1 MGDAAVD
8 EDDEP
13 DNLETCCICLDSLCV
28 SPVVALMAD
37 GRDGCKAS
45 CSHFFHGGCAARLEP
60 RLCPMCR
67 TPFGELSRPFGGDEL
82 VAAGATRVIAAARLL
97 QGDEP
102 EPPDEGSTVSARRV
116 VELLAAS
123 FPIQQAAL
131 EAAVADLAVGES
143 SLGGVV
149 ASPRSGTKR
158 IGAPGLVQV
167 LARCSSVG
175 LLLHSPATA
184 AAAES
189 PEAAGAQWWAGQVA
203 GEQPYSGYT
212 LATRVSRRLRWLA
225 LKGAGASGTAL
236 FAGGC
241 GAVLGI
247 WFGAF
252 LAIPRGSLWRP
263 LSYVLDSPDPS
274 FGLLAGGMYLV
285 YKMLQHGMQ
294 RGDLLV
300 RGVAVGGAVG
310 VVLGGI
316 GALAVVDPGDH
327 GPLTVF
333 LSGVRGRTL
342 LTMWRKWWG
351 AARGI
356 GGSEPASRVDL
367 FAPVGTCTDGRAC
380 RRDSAAAGLQVVG

>member
-1 MGDAAVD
+1 MDGDGG
-8 EDDEP
+8 DEP

-37 GRDGCKAS
+37 RRDGCRAS
-45 CSHFFHGGCAARLEP
+45 CSHFYHSACAARLEP

-67 TPFGELSRPFGGDEL
+67 TPFGELSVPFGGDDL
-82 VAAGATRVIAAARLL
+82 VAAGATRVIAAARRL

-102 EPPDEGSTVSARRV
+102 DDEASPSVKTRTV

-131 EAAVADLAVGES
+131 EAAVADLSVGGANPS
-143 SLGGVV
+143 DGVV

-175 LLLHSPATA
+175 LLLHAP

-189 PEAAGAQWWAGQVA
+189 PELSGAQAGQAASV
-203 GEQPYSGYT
+203 PLSSYT
-212 LATRVSRRLRWLA
+212 FATRFSRRLRWLT

-241 GAVLGI
+241 GALAGMT
-247 WFGAF
+247 FGAF
-252 LAIPRGSLWRP
+252 AAIPRGSIFRSFRWVVEI
-263 LSYVLDSPDPS
+263 SDPS
-274 FGLLAGGMYLV
+274 FGLVAGGIYLLFQ
-285 YKMLQHGMQ
+285 MLQHGAQ
-294 RGDLLV
+294 RGDLLA
-300 RGVAVGGAVG
+300 RGVAIGGAVG
-310 VVLGGI
+310 VVLGGV

-327 GPLTVF
+327 GFGSVF

-342 LTMWRKWWG
+342 LTMCRKWWSP
-351 AARGI
+351 ARGR
-356 GGSEPASRVDL
+356 GGSDPKARVDL
-367 FAPVGTCTDGRAC
+367 FAPVGGDALAL
-380 RRDSAAAGLQVVG
+380 AAQQL